1 MDYFNIFLDYLL
13 VFLIYSFTSIINDI
27 TNHLLGAFALVFI
40 YVYMCVCLYTY
51 EKSIFPGLDIKDFS
65 GIICKHPFLDTLEEF
80 K

>member
-1 MDYFNIFLDYLL
+1 MGDKEDHE
-13 VFLIYSFTSIINDI
+13 VHVRTVRDPQ
-27 TNHLLGAFALVFI
+27 HL
-40 YVYMCVCLYTY
+40 YMCVCLYTY